1 MQRPGDREAGGGGG
15 ERNGC
20 HSVCKAD
27 PPSVPR
33 ERSGLCP
40 SRSWSGQWLPLRGG
54 SRH

>member
-15 ERNGC
+15 ERNGR
-20 HSVCKAD
+20 HSGWKAD

-33 ERSGLCP
+33 KRSALCS

-54 SRH
+54 SRR